1 MTNDNPGPAVENA
14 AARQSPAAILHGAVH
29 VIVYGN
35 RPFLAEFGEESVGL
49 PAVEALLDLPPA
61 AFELMDRVYRHG
73 RPLARWV
80 TVRGRRRRLTVVE
93 RRDIGTGEIYGIA
106 LHLVEHDGAGDE

>member
-1 MTNDNPGPAVENA
+1 MTNDNPGPVVENA
-14 AARQSPAAILHGAVH
+14 AARQSPAAILHGPAH

-35 RPFLAEFGEESVGL
+35 RPFLAEFGEGSVGL
-49 PAVEALLDLPPA
+49 PAVEALLDLPSG
-61 AFELMDRVYRHG
+61 AFELMDRVYRLG

-80 TVRGRRRRLTVVE
+80 TVRGSRRRLTIVE

-106 LHLVEHDGAGDE
+106 MHLVEQDGADSD